1 MKKLCLAAVFSAV
14 FFVLI
19 VFFAF
24 GDTEEQE
31 EIDYLLFLPNSSSLF
46 VNEEQARVQL
56 DNLAKYLI
64 DKELIPGLVNV
75 YGYAAFAANDIDP
88 VHLSRNRALWVV
100 NELQKRGV
108 PYLLFSD
115 AVGHGSVDLWGSNTN
130 EEGRSPNRRVRVV
143 LNGSVLVLEQSTG
156 QVIESEVPLPAE
168 PETADSEILSLS
180 THFDEEPIME
190 EAVIRYD
197 ATDRPR
203 KEFPWWILLPIFI
216 FVLIPYIFAKDKKR
230 VVYKT
235 TKPRKAVSPPSA
247 SVATPITASPVVQ
260 PVEPA
265 APVPPPA
272 PTVAPAPVSEKV
284 APPSPAPVERA
295 APIVPPPAS
304 APTAAVVTEEIIV
317 YLEEEIR
324 RRAYEHYL
332 LRNGQNGSMDADWYK
347 ALPEICAKYEADGYR
362 TYKDY
367 GCWWARKT
375 FVIAKT

>member
-1 MKKLCLAAVFSAV
+1 MKKLCFAAV

-46 VNEEQARVQL
+46 VDEEQARVQL

-64 DKELIPGLVNV
+64 DKELIPGLVDV

-143 LNGSVLVLEQSTG
+143 LNGSVLVLEPSTG

-168 PETADSEILSLS
+168 PEAADSEILSLS

-235 TKPRKAVSPPSA
+235 TKPRKAGSPPSA
-247 SVATPITASPVVQ
+247 SVAAAPITASPVVQ
-260 PVEPA
+260 PVEPS

-272 PTVAPAPVSEKV
+272 PTVAPVPVSEKV
-284 APPSPAPVERA
+284 APPSPAPVEPA
-295 APIVPPPAS
+295 APIVPPPAP